1 MTPHR
6 LHGEASQGIGG
17 AGDAGARTV
26 ARTPTEAGSEAVSK
40 ENAMATTVTE
50 SDVIKMISSL
60 SNWGRWG
67 ADDQLGTMNLI
78 TPAKRKRAAAL
89 VQDGVPVS
97 CARPIVTNEISA
109 DTTIQPVRF
118 MVDSGEGRDHDSS
131 ERILQRRGA
140 AEFIGMV
147 FHGYSITHI
156 DTPAHYFWQG
166 KMYNGRSANLITS
179 REGAQVESVD
189 LLRDGVVSR
198 GVLLDVAALRG
209 RWLEAGEGVM
219 PEDLEAAEQ
228 AQGVRVEAGDILLIR
243 TGYYARRVREPR
255 NPGKDGSPAAHVAS
269 MPWFRARDI
278 AMLGTDTHND
288 VSPLTHPGLGNV
300 VHIVGLVGMGLWLI
314 DNGNLEELAQACAA
328 RRRWEFLLT
337 VAPLRLQHTTGSP
350 VNPIALF

>member
-1 MTPHR
+1 
-6 LHGEASQGIGG
+6 
-17 AGDAGARTV
+17 V
-26 ARTPTEAGSEAVSK
+26 
-40 ENAMATTVTE
+40 ATTLTE

-67 ADDQLGTMNLI
+67 ADDQLGTINLI

-109 DTTIQPVRF
+109 DTTIQPLRF

-147 FHGYSITHI
+147 FHGYSITHV

-166 KMYNGRSANLITS
+166 QMYNGRPAHLITS

-198 GVLLDVAALRG
+198 SVLLDIAALKG

-219 PEDLEAAEQ
+219 PDDLEAAEE

-243 TGYYARRVREPR
+243 TGYYARRLREPR
-255 NPGKDGSPAAHVAS
+255 NPGKDGSPRAGAGSSCSRSRPSGCNTRRAHRS
-269 MPWFRARDI
+269 TRSRCSERGRARRGRHD
-278 AMLGTDTHND
+278 ADPRLYSHG
-288 VSPLTHPGLGNV
+288 
-300 VHIVGLVGMGLWLI
+300 
-314 DNGNLEELAQACAA
+314 QA
-328 RRRWEFLLT
+328 R
-337 VAPLRLQHTTGSP
+337 
-350 VNPIALF
+350 